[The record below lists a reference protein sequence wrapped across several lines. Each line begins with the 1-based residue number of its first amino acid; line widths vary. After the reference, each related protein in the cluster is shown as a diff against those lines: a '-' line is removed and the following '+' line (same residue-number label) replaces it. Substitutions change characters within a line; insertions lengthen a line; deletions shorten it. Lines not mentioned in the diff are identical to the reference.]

1 MEEAHHGHFSGHADL
16 PESGITAPLTVP
28 LKVLYPLQRSDG
40 SFIIQ
45 GLWLWQS

>member
-1 MEEAHHGHFSGHADL
+1 MVISQDML
-16 PESGITAPLTVP
+16 ISQESGITAPLTVP